1 MKGGVYRMLTLE
13 HSLLLSTT
21 VSAVESG
28 KEPKPMKKFYR
39 IRSVLAKLPES
50 FTYTQLKEGAVEHG
64 IPSSSLKRYLV
75 RLLEMQIIEKE
86 DGMYHKL
93 CKSWSGNS

>member
-1 MKGGVYRMLTLE
+1 M
-13 HSLLLSTT
+13 
-21 VSAVESG
+21 ESG

-50 FTYTQLKEGAVEHG
+50 FTYTQLKEEAVEHG

-86 DGMYHKL
+86 DGMYRKL